1 MANGI
6 PIENN
11 NMHLN
16 QIVIQL
22 HLRQNGKVRLQI
34 LEEKLH
40 WVWNRFLF
48 SKGWNGLLL
57 VLLVVIVVTL
67 PIFQAAAYDSHNE
80 SC

>member
-1 MANGI
+1 M
-6 PIENN
+6 
-11 NMHLN
+11 
-16 QIVIQL
+16 
-22 HLRQNGKVRLQI
+22 
-34 LEEKLH
+34 EKFDYKSKKR
-40 WVWNRFLF
+40 NFTECEIDFFF

>member
-1 MANGI
+1 M
-6 PIENN
+6 
-11 NMHLN
+11 
-16 QIVIQL
+16 
-22 HLRQNGKVRLQI
+22 
-34 LEEKLH
+34 EKFDYKSKKR
-40 WVWNRFLF
+40 NFTECEIDSFFF